1 MDEWIIFPSMS
12 FSLLYS
18 PYHAPFNSIYKNQA
32 ENTETSGCQAGETTP
47 SPQSRHHRKSSG
59 VLLKLSY

>member
-1 MDEWIIFPSMS
+1 MNGLSFPQC
-12 FSLLYS
+12 FLLS
-18 PYHAPFNSIYKNQA
+18 SIPLTMLHLHSIYKNQA
-32 ENTETSGCQAGETTP
+32 ENMETNGCQAGETTP